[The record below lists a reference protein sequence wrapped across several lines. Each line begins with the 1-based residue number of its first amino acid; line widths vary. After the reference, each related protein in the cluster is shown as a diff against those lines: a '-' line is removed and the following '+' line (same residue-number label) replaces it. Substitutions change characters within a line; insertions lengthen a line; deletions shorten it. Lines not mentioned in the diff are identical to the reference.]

1 MPTTHL
7 MLGDCRE
14 KMAEIQ
20 AGSVDAIIGDPPAGI
35 SFLGREWDHH
45 RGGRSAWVDWL
56 AVRLAECHRVA
67 KPGARALIWALPR
80 TSHWTG
86 TAIEDAGWAIEDRV
100 SHLFGQGYP
109 KHKSKLKPACE
120 DWWLA
125 IKPDRAATPLNIDA
139 CRIEGVVLDSER
151 RTCPRGHL
159 GYRGSHKRLE
169 GERHNP
175 AGRYPANV
183 VLSCDCG
190 DGPHDDGCPVAELDR
205 QSGDRPSGTK
215 MPHHRRNRPK
225 GWSGPFADDDAGPAF
240 RSFTGGDSGGA
251 SRFFKVFT
259 AQEDELILCRAKAI
273 IQAWNP
279 NLASTADDRSSL
291 PSEHVVSALSHAVT
305 LASEGA
311 IRLGDARGLSTSVTP
326 SELRT
331 LCENAIAAILS
342 SASESSPGRRHERP
356 TPSPSLASHAVV
368 IKLTDT
374 TTITTVP
381 LRSDGSAASATSGA
395 MPCNTGRGAA
405 GSPSRFIYCAKA
417 SRADRGPGNAHV
429 TCKSTTLM
437 AWLCRLI
444 TPPGGTILDPFMG
457 SGSTGVAA
465 LREGFDFIGIE
476 SDPESFATAESRIA
490 VVHAELPLFASP
502 A

>member
-1 MPTTHL
+1 VT
-7 MLGDCRE
+7 
-14 KMAEIQ
+14 
-20 AGSVDAIIGDPPAGI
+20 AGI
-35 SFLGREWDHH
+35 GFMGREWDHH
-45 RGGRSAWVDWL
+45 KGGRTVWIGWL
-56 AVRLAECHRVA
+56 AERLAECHRVA

-100 SHLFGQGYP
+100 SHLFGQGFP

-139 CRIEGVVLDSER
+139 CRIGYEGDADLARTRRSNPGREDLATTPIYGANRPQQVV
-151 RTCPRGHL
+151 
-159 GYRGSHKRLE
+159 
-169 GERHNP
+169 NP

-205 QSGDRPSGTK
+205 QSGIGRSGGPGNPYLSSKTRHDYGDFLDK
-215 MPHHRRNRPK
+215 RAARNCH
-225 GWSGPFADDDAGPAF
+225 
-240 RSFTGGDSGGA
+240 GDTGGA

-305 LASEGA
+305 LASQGA

-342 SASESSPGRRHERP
+342 SASESSPGRPHERP

-417 SRADRGPGNAHV
+417 SRADRGPGNTHV
-429 TCKSTTLM
+429 TCKSTALM
-437 AWLCRLI
+437 GWLCRLI

-465 LREGFDFIGIE
+465 LREGFDFTGIE
-476 SDPESFATAESRIA
+476 SDPESFATAERRIA
-490 VVHAELPLFASP
+490 AARADMPLFAP
-502 A
+502 GA

>member
-1 MPTTHL
+1 MPGEPSVRL
-7 MLGDCRE
+7 MLGDCLER
-14 KMAEIQ
+14 MAEIPD
-20 AGSVDAIIGDPPAGI
+20 GSIDAVVGDPPGGI
-35 SFLGREWDHH
+35 SFMGREWDHH
-45 RGGRSAWVDWL
+45 RGGRDRWIDWL
-56 AVRLAECHRVA
+56 AARLAECHRVA
-67 KPGARALIWALPR
+67 RPGARALVWALPR

-100 SHLFGQGYP
+100 SHIFGQGYP

-125 IKPDRAATPLNIDA
+125 IKPDAKATPLNIDA

-151 RTCPRGHL
+151 RTCPRGYP
-159 GYRGSHKRLE
+159 GYRGSHERLG
-169 GERHNP
+169 GEQHNP

-183 VLSCDCG
+183 VLGCDCG

-205 QSGDRPSGTK
+205 QSGTLTSGK
-215 MPHHRRNRPK
+215 LLPHHADSGKAK
-225 GWSGPFADDDAGPAF
+225 GRLGAFAGK
-240 RSFTGGDSGGA
+240 TGRESYGDSGGA

-305 LASEGA
+305 LASQGA

-417 SRADRGPGNAHV
+417 SRADRGPGNTHV
-429 TCKSTTLM
+429 TCKSTALM
-437 AWLCRLI
+437 GWLCRLI

-465 LREGFDFIGIE
+465 LREGFDFTGIE
-476 SDPESFATAESRIA
+476 SDPESFATAERRIA
-490 VVHAELPLFASP
+490 AARADMPLFAP
-502 A
+502 GA